1 MIAFPGWRPAHVLAL
16 LLLWPVPWAAPAVAH
31 ERANPLSQGGH
42 WAQING
48 HRLYYQVRGS
58 GPVLLLLHGGGSS
71 GGQSFER
78 QLDLFAKAHEI
89 IAPDQVGQ
97 GLTPDI
103 PGPLS
108 YTNMLGD
115 TIALLRHLKI
125 RSVDVMGFSDGGILA
140 LMLAAAE
147 PQRVRRLVVSG
158 VNVAPEGLNAADLQ
172 EMRGEPPV
180 KVARNIGDKLRELWL
195 HSPTPAELNMSVLAH
210 IEQPVLLMS
219 GDHDAV
225 TLEHTLEIYKAL
237 PNSELYVLPGTS
249 HDTFG
254 GRPEWV
260 NPIAAAFLARSD

>member
-1 MIAFPGWRPAHVLAL
+1 MRLWAILVL
-16 LLLWPVPWAAPAVAH
+16 PVWCMAPCVAH
-31 ERANPLSQGGH
+31 ERVNAQAPGGH

-48 HRLYYQVRGS
+48 HRLYYQIRGS
-58 GPVLLLLHGGGSS
+58 GPPLLLLHGGGSS

-78 QLDLFAKAHEI
+78 QMDLFAESHEI

-97 GLTPDI
+97 GLTPDV

-108 YTNMLGD
+108 YTSMLAD
-115 TIALLRHLKI
+115 TIALLRRLKI

-147 PQRVRRLVVSG
+147 PQRVHRMVVSG
-158 VNVAPEGLNAADLQ
+158 VNVAPEGLNPEDLR
-172 EMRGEPPV
+172 EMRAEPAV
-180 KVARNIGDKLRELWL
+180 KVPRNIGDKLRELWL
-195 HSPTPAELNMSVLAH
+195 HSPTPAELNMRLLAH

-254 GRPEWV
+254 GRPDWV
-260 NPIAAAFLARSD
+260 NPIAAAFLERSD

>member
-1 MIAFPGWRPAHVLAL
+1 MTVPTGFRSLRVLAML
-16 LLLWPVPWAAPAVAH
+16 ALFAAPCGAH
-31 ERANPLSQGGH
+31 DRVDTHAQGGH

-48 HRLYYQVRGS
+48 HRLYYQVRGT
-58 GPVLLLLHGGGSS
+58 GPALLMLHGGGSS
-71 GGQSFER
+71 GGQSFDR
-78 QLDLFAKAHEI
+78 QIDLFAKSHEI

-97 GLTPDI
+97 GLTPDV

-115 TIALLRHLKI
+115 TIALLERLKI
-125 RSVDVMGFSDGGILA
+125 RRVDVMGFSDGGILA
-140 LMLAAAE
+140 LMLAASE
-147 PQRVRRLVVSG
+147 PQRVRRIVVSG
-158 VNVAPEGLNAADLQ
+158 VNVAPEGLNPEDLRG
-172 EMRGEPPV
+172 MRAEPAV
-180 KVARNIGDKLRELWL
+180 KVPRNIGDKLRELWL
-195 HSPTPAELNMSVLAH
+195 HSPTPAELNMKLLAH

-225 TLEHTLEIYKAL
+225 TLEHTIEIYKAL